1 MNSNSF
7 SWKEIEQKP
16 ENAEIARLLID
27 SGVIAD
33 KMKTTES
40 KVEQPMNVLLELIEK
55 KELKRW
61 FPEEEEQENGKKQ
74 NNKKKQK
81 NADRIRAEVEK
92 NKIKSDLELFK
103 LNDDL
108 SLRTPIFF
116 YNVNNYLYILWW
128 CHVLITR
135 IETRQNRGLNPLLL
149 LDATLSIDR
158 LLSKGI
164 ITNEFYLKGFYN
176 ISKEANSYMND
187 KFYQLLFQNPKMILS
202 CSFQSS
208 SKEVSLYKEQKVIL
222 NTIKEAI
229 EKDEPLLLGNQLPT
243 GQGKTFLASVLA
255 RVLSENRKSKDKKCV
270 LFACSNELVN
280 LDVAS
285 CSLLGAGVHLWMA
298 KMIREEGK
306 SEANVLVRPYKSC
319 FPNTWKKV
327 YKQKEDDNQ
336 KNGRVEDQWKYYLK
350 KTEKIPDIIICDLD
364 ACKNLLEIQKSLGN
378 PFVAYID
385 EFISDEKSNKLMAS
399 ICENLPRQTVLLSSV
414 LPKFEYIPSI
424 VNHFCES
431 HSTTKELCCKRVSAV
446 DISIPC
452 CVIDKSGKIRFPHHE
467 VETREELGKLIE
479 EMKTNPRIRRTY
491 SPQHVFYWMKELNSI
506 LPDELSFRKHFPRIG
521 SIQMRKI
528 TEYVLSLLEYLYNH
542 FDLLDK
548 FKEYKPQVFEPID
561 KNEIFE
567 KQCYMYEPKTLVITN
582 NPAPE
587 VSKLTDHL
595 FESTRKHKISKLLEG
610 IDRQKTVLQNK
621 LESLKKT
628 KSTATKKVNPA
639 QMEQKCRDITE
650 EMETLQLEIPKDFQ
664 LNHREHYKRYHGDVG
679 KYPKSVGLHPP
690 IYVNENYID
699 AFSNDELYQIMTGIG
714 TYDVKCQT
722 DFQRKLI
729 MILYHHLQFL
739 VSGKE
744 IVYGTNLSGLINI
757 FIDDD
762 FAQNVSISELYQ
774 LMGRVGRVGR
784 SYNANIIT
792 TNEETVKRL
801 LSLEDNIETYND
813 IETIFANQQKDINE
827 KIKYYTTAIEDSLE
841 EGRRIKAIDFFEEM
855 LKKKVQTPSSL
866 CNTMLQLY
874 CQMNDIKRIEKLLEY
889 IEDKKILKSVDVC
902 EDLILLFKKNFM
914 MKKANI
920 IRYELEEI
928 LKKK

>member
-7 SWKEIEQKP
+7 SWKEIEEKP

-27 SGVIAD
+27 SAVNTD
-33 KMKTTES
+33 KMKSSQVEI
-40 KVEQPMNVLLELIEK
+40 EQPMNVLLELIA
-55 KELKRW
+55 KEDLKRW
-61 FPEEEEQENGKKQ
+61 FPEEINQNDKKKT
-74 NNKKKQK
+74 NDKKKQK
-81 NADRIRAEVEK
+81 SADKIREQVEK
-92 NKIKSDLELFK
+92 KKIKSDLELFK

-108 SLRTPIFF
+108 SLKTPLFF
-116 YNVNNYLYILWW
+116 YNVNHYLYILWW

-135 IETRQNRGLNPLLL
+135 IENRQNKGLNPLLL

-202 CSFQSS
+202 CSFQNS

-222 NTIKEAI
+222 NTIKDAI

-255 RVLSENRKSKDKKCV
+255 RVLCENRKAKDKKCV

-306 SEANVLVRPYKSC
+306 SEAKVLVRPYKSC

-327 YKQKEDDNQ
+327 YKQKEDDHQ
-336 KNGRVEDQWKYYLK
+336 KSGRVEDQWKYYLK

-364 ACKNLLEIQKSLGN
+364 ACANLLEVQNSIGN

-385 EFISDEKSNKLMAS
+385 EFISDEKSNRLMAT
-399 ICENLPRQTVLLSSV
+399 ICKNLPKQTVLLSSV

-424 VNHFCES
+424 VNHFCEK
-431 HSTTKELCCKRVSAV
+431 HSTTKESCCKRVSAV

-452 CVIDKSGKIRFPHHE
+452 CVIDKEGKIRFPHHE
-467 VETREELGKLIE
+467 IETREELGKLIE

-491 SPQHVFYWMKELNSI
+491 SPQHVFYWMKELNSL
-506 LPDELSFRKHFPRIG
+506 LPEELSFRKHFPRIG

-528 TEYVLSLLEYLYNH
+528 TDYVLSLLEYLYNH
-542 FDLLDK
+542 FDLLEK

-567 KQCYMYEPKTLVITN
+567 KQCYMYEPKTLMITN

-587 VSKLTDHL
+587 VSNLTEGL
-595 FESTRKHKISKLLEG
+595 FEENRKQKISKLLEE
-610 IDRQKTVLQNK
+610 IDREKSVLQNK
-621 LESLKKT
+621 LDSLKKV
-628 KSTATKKVNPA
+628 KSTGAKRVDSV
-639 QMEQKCRDITE
+639 QMEQNYRDITE
-650 EMETLQLEIPKDFQ
+650 KMENLQLEIPKDFQ
-664 LNHREHYKRYHGDVG
+664 LNHREHYKRYHGDNG
-679 KYPKSVGLHPP
+679 KYPKSVGFQPS
-690 IYVNENYID
+690 IYIDDKYID
-699 AFSNDELYQIMTGIG
+699 AFSNDELYQIMSGIG
-714 TYDVKCQT
+714 TYDVQCQT
-722 DFQRKLI
+722 EFQRKLI
-729 MILYHHLQFL
+729 MKLYHHLQFL

-744 IVYGTNLSGLINI
+744 IVYGTNLSSLINI

-784 SYNANIIT
+784 SYNANIVT
-792 TNEETVKRL
+792 TNEKTVKRL
-801 LSLEDNIETYND
+801 LCLEDNIETDND
-813 IETIFANQQKDINE
+813 IETFFANQQKDIME
-827 KIKYYTTAIEDSLE
+827 KIQYYTTSITTCFEQ
-841 EGRRIKAIDFFEEM
+841 GRRLKAIDFFDEM
-855 LKKKVQTPSSL
+855 LKKKIQTPSSL
-866 CNTMLQLY
+866 CNTMLQTY
-874 CQMNDIKRIEKLLEY
+874 CQMNDVKRIETLIDYME
-889 IEDKKILKSVDVC
+889 EKKISKHKETC
-902 EDLILLFKKNFM
+902 EKLIILFKKNFM
-914 MKKANI
+914 MKRANM
-920 IRYELEEI
+920 IRFELKDMENN
-928 LKKK
+928 